1 MDKDA
6 SAAITHLQSARKI
19 QKRWKEVL
27 RFPANRESQRTAHLY
42 AVDTLTVPYEN
53 PYKTVMQLTSM
64 AFLPNGDALV
74 ASLPGDIWLV
84 KGISDNLDSYLATL
98 CHRVQPTVGIHIDK
112 EGIFVLDRCQISI
125 LHDSNGDEE
134 VDYYEKYANDFGGFN
149 RSHPH
154 LRASSNRGWLFL
166 FHPAY

>member
-1 MDKDA
+1 MDT
-6 SAAITHLQSARKI
+6 I
-19 QKRWKEVL
+19 
-27 RFPANRESQRTAHLY
+27 
-42 AVDTLTVPYEN
+42 TVPYDN

-84 KGISDNLDSYLATL
+84 KGISDSLDKVTWQRYATGFN
-98 CHRVQPTVGIHIDK
+98 QPVGIHIDK

-125 LHDSNGDEE
+125 LHDSDGDEE

-149 RSHPH
+149 RSHTH
-154 LRASSNRGWLFL
+154 TFGLHRTGDGSFYFIQHTNLFRTNQ
-166 FHPAY
+166 P